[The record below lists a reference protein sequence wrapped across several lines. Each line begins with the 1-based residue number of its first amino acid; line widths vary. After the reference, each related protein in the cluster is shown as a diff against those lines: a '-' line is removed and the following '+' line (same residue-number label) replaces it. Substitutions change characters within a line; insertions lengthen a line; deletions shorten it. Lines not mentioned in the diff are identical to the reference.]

1 MAHVLITILIVLLI
15 NEICKLR
22 GYVNI
27 LDYIVRSGEY
37 WFIIVTMA
45 SLVVTIVFHV
55 YILRS
60 ISDIKRRL

>member
-37 WFIIVTMA
+37 WFIIVIIA
-45 SLVVTIVFHV
+45 SLAVAAVFDV